1 MYQTTCAVTS
11 GKNDFFY
18 SGPAGLRQRGIF
30 GILKLYFLDEKMKC
44 ELCHKAEAETA
55 IRKELAGETREL
67 YVCRPCAKKE
77 ALSHEAA
84 GAAEA
89 APAAHADGPGALP
102 ALPLMGMILDAAF
115 EIAGRAMSLAEP
127 ACPVCGI
134 LRNEYRK
141 RSRLGCPA
149 CYEAFSKELDA
160 AIFDLHRASRHV
172 GKVPGKARNVR
183 QREELEG
190 RLGEAVKAQRYEE
203 AIALRDQLRQLGGPD
218 AEKKGGPA

>member
-1 MYQTTCAVTS
+1 
-11 GKNDFFY
+11 
-18 SGPAGLRQRGIF
+18 
-30 GILKLYFLDEKMKC
+30 MKC

-55 IRKELAGETREL
+55 IRKELAGEAREL
-67 YVCRPCAKKE
+67 YVCRACAKKE
-77 ALSHEAA
+77 ALGKEAD
-84 GAAEA
+84 GPDGA
-89 APAAHADGPGALP
+89 APAARADGPGALP

-134 LRNEYRK
+134 LRSEYLK
-141 RSRLGCPA
+141 PSRLGCPA
-149 CYEAFSKELDA
+149 CYEVFAKELDA

-183 QREELEG
+183 QREELER

-203 AIALRDQLRQLGGPD
+203 AIALRDQLRQLGGPG
-218 AEKKGGPA
+218 AEKGGGAA